1 MFDQAKLLR
10 QSVRRKRLWNEHVSV
25 MKEVNIKPLSWE
37 DFKRIYRNDTSDM
50 ILLERAIQLVS
61 KKSYD
66 QSVDFLRL
74 RDEKLFQ
81 YKLPRKGKYSA

>member
-1 MFDQAKLLR
+1 MLEQAELLR

-37 DFKRIYRNDTSDM
+37 DFKRVYKDDNSDM
-50 ILLERAIQLVS
+50 LVLEKAIRVIS
-61 KKSYD
+61 NKSYD

-81 YKLPRKGKYSA
+81 YKLPRKGKYSG